1 LIQPKNDFKYLGYL
15 ASTHFTIHVFTM
27 LLPVLLLPFKDE
39 LGISLVQLSL
49 LSSIPRLINVV
60 IYIPTGI
67 ISDRYPSQVL
77 TLSFVL
83 TALGAFTIP
92 LSNSFPMLL
101 LGFSLL
107 TIGSTFYHPPSLR
120 MASEYSKEKIS
131 LAMGIHNMGS
141 SLGFAAGPLLLGLL
155 LNNYGWRPTFYL
167 WGALT
172 VVMTVLSW
180 LYTKNF
186 KGSGASLKEFSL
198 MKGFK
203 TILTRDYLIAVAMA
217 TIVESVFNIIVTF
230 LPAYFTDELEM
241 SYSLTSIVS
250 GVAPLA
256 GIVGSFMGGWS
267 GDRFGRYK
275 MGIIVIVASTVL
287 MGVFPAFTGLNMVLT
302 IYAAYRLLQAAYMP
316 LMNTMIA
323 GHSNP
328 ENLSLCFSFN
338 FVTVNLFSSLT
349 TTGASILIEA
359 KRTPI
364 IFLIAVI
371 GFIPC
376 IILMY
381 ALSKTKKAQE
391 FA

>member
-1 LIQPKNDFKYLGYL
+1 
-15 ASTHFTIHVFTM
+15 
-27 LLPVLLLPFKDE
+27 
-39 LGISLVQLSL
+39 
-49 LSSIPRLINVV
+49 
-60 IYIPTGI
+60 
-67 ISDRYPSQVL
+67 
-77 TLSFVL
+77 
-83 TALGAFTIP
+83 
-92 LSNSFPMLL
+92 
-101 LGFSLL
+101 
-107 TIGSTFYHPPSLR
+107 
-120 MASEYSKEKIS
+120 MASEYSREKIS

-155 LNNYGWRPTFYL
+155 LNSHGWRPTFYL
-167 WGALT
+167 WGTLT

-180 LYTKNF
+180 LYTKSL

-198 MKGFK
+198 MRGFK
-203 TILTRDYLIAVAMA
+203 TILTRDYLMAVAMA

-230 LPAYFTDELEM
+230 LPAYFTDELGM
-241 SYSLTSIVS
+241 SYSLTSIIS

-275 MGIIVIVASTVL
+275 MGIIVIVASTFL
-287 MGVFPAFTGLNMVLT
+287 MAAFPAFKGLYAVLT

-316 LMNTMIA
+316 LMNTMIV

-338 FVTVNLFSSLT
+338 FVAVNLFSGLT

-359 KRTPI
+359 QRTPI
-364 IFLIAVI
+364 IFPIAVI
-371 GFIPC
+371 GLIPC
-376 IILMY
+376 IVLIY